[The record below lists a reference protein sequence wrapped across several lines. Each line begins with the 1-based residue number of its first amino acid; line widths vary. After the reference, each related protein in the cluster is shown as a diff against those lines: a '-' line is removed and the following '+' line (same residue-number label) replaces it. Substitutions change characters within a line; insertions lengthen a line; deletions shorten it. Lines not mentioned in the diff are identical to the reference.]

1 MSEFE
6 SPNQFW
12 SLNVCTWERTKPKP
26 SDDWYCWNHNF
37 FKDIL
42 RTKGY
47 TSPLHLVVGKSGM
60 TSDVTLSELNSMWVI
75 YFQHCS
81 ARRLIFV
88 SCLTIG
94 TSTTIAIS
102 FLSVCDNW
110 FILSH
115 LFVQLTKPVIYMAAI
130 LLYDYCLTV
139 GAEVKR
145 CWVARLSWGLG
156 FFYLNRY
163 LVLFGHVPI
172 MLEFFWLS
180 SYQNKTKVTI
190 MLEVLVRAEK
200 TLTRS
205 LSDVSIH

>member
-75 YFQHCS
+75 YFQNCS
-81 ARRLIFV
+81 ARRLISV
-88 SCLTIG
+88 SCLIIG

-102 FLSVCDNW
+102 FLSVCASW
-110 FILSH
+110 SH
-115 LFVQLTKPVIYMAAI
+115 LFQLTKPITYMAAI
-130 LLYDYCLTV
+130 LLYNYCLTV
-139 GAEVKR
+139 GAKVKR
-145 CWVARLSWGLG
+145 CWAARCHCENSFTWVSPIISLNGL
-156 FFYLNRY
+156 FQ
-163 LVLFGHVPI
+163 LFDG
-172 MLEFFWLS
+172 
-180 SYQNKTKVTI
+180 
-190 MLEVLVRAEK
+190 R
-200 TLTRS
+200 
-205 LSDVSIH
+205 